1 MRKIILVKITEI
13 TQRLEPMTLS
23 IKLAAVSSDL
33 PEGAMKEKEFTFS
46 YPACFAVGDEI
57 LANARYE
64 VKSGQTI
71 DYWLIQPPDHTWRQ
85 TEGGWI
91 CIHCGTKVKDSFF
104 IEPCLRCGCEIGAF
118 EVYCAD
124 CARKEAIR
132 C

>member
-1 MRKIILVKITEI
+1 MRKIILVKVTEI
-13 TQRLEPMTLS
+13 TQRLEPMTLF
-23 IKLAAVSSDL
+23 IKLAAESSDL

-71 DYWLIQPPDHTWRQ
+71 DYWLIQPPDHCWIQ
-85 TEGGWI
+85 TATSWI
-91 CIHCGTKVKDSFF
+91 CVHCGTKGRGSLF
-104 IEPCLRCGCEIGAF
+104 IEPCLRCGNEVNSS
-118 EVYCAD
+118 EVYCAV
-124 CARKEAIR
+124 CAKKEAIR